1 MDPLDILVPYQ
12 KAILNDKNPLRIW
25 EKSRR
30 VGASFVLALEAA
42 LDAMTASGGDTFYIA
57 YNLDMTKQ
65 FIEDAKYWARV
76 LQIASDYFEEEVV
89 DENNKTFKVYSLV
102 FVSGHEISALPST
115 EYAIR
120 GKQGNI
126 IFDEAAFTAEFDG
139 IVKAALALQIWGG
152 KFTILSSHN
161 GDDSPFNSF
170 LTRVRSGEEPDWSC
184 HRTTFA
190 QAVEQGLYKKICQ
203 KQKRGWTAEGERQ
216 FVERVRRIY
225 KDNAEE
231 ELDVIPA
238 RSGARYFPR
247 FLLDPCA
254 DSGIPVV
261 RKGFEDS
268 FLREPKEK
276 REWTVRKWFKKEV
289 LPILEAVENPVAV
302 GQDFA
307 RSGDLTS
314 LWFTEY
320 VEKKHTLTSLV
331 LELRNWPFDQQW
343 QLWELLYGALG
354 SRLLGSALD
363 ARGNGQMIAEKAET
377 EWPGRAAPVMITRAW
392 YGLWFPRLKSRIEER
407 EWTLPR
413 DEYVIGDFGV
423 VRMKGGYPLI
433 EETTR
438 EKKGEA
444 GLSKKRH
451 GDGAVAAAL
460 SLHAIEECAE
470 DAPPWAEV
478 SESGSADIWTRYGG

>member
-1 MDPLDILVPYQ
+1 MDPLEILVPYQ
-12 KAILNDKNPLRIW
+12 KAVLNDRGPLRVW

-30 VGASFVLALEAA
+30 IGASFALALEAA
-42 LDAMTASGGDTFYIA
+42 LDAMTAGGSDTFYIA

-65 FIEDAKYWARV
+65 FIDDAKYWARV
-76 LQIASDYFEEEVV
+76 LQAAADYFEEEVA
-89 DENNKTFKVYSLV
+89 DENSKTFKVYSLA
-102 FVSGHEISALPST
+102 FASGHEISALPST

-161 GDDSPFNSF
+161 GDDSPFNAF
-170 LTRVRSGEEPDWSC
+170 VTRVKSGEEPDWSL
-184 HRTTFA
+184 HRTTFS
-190 QAVEQGLYKKICQ
+190 QAVEQGLYRKICQ
-203 KQKRGWTAEGERQ
+203 KRKREWTAAGEEE
-216 FVERVRRIY
+216 FVTRVRRIY
-225 KDNAEE
+225 RDNAEE

-247 FLLDPCA
+247 FLLDACV
-254 DSGIPVV
+254 DGGIPVV
-261 RKGFEDS
+261 RKAFEDS
-268 FLREPKEK
+268 FLREPGEK
-276 REWTVRKWFKKEV
+276 RDRAVVKWFKREA
-289 LPILEAVENPVAV
+289 LPVLEAVENPVAA

-314 LWFTEY
+314 LWFTELI
-320 VEKKHTLTSLV
+320 ERKHTVTALV

-343 QLWELLYGALG
+343 RLWELVYGALG

-377 EWPGRAAPVMITRAW
+377 EWPGRAVPVMITRGW

-413 DEYVIGDFGV
+413 DEYIIGDFGV
-423 VRMKGGYPLI
+423 VRMRGGYPLI
-433 EETTR
+433 EESTR

-444 GLSKKRH
+444 GVSRKRH

-460 SLHAIEECAE
+460 SLYALEECGG

-478 SESGSADIWTRYGG
+478 TESGIATLWRGY